1 MCFSTGPQ
9 SVPPSATGQP
19 GATQPR
25 SWRIRC
31 QRAKSSL
38 PSGSPACTLR
48 RMSAGRRVAMNSR
61 TSSRNARSC
70 GLNARSI
77 GSPSAKINRTEM
89 EVTNVLFDMT
99 GRVALI
105 TGSPRGIGRAIAE
118 RMAEAGAKVVISSRK
133 ADACAEVAAAI
144 NAHGGTAIAH
154 AANISDRAALQGL
167 VDRTLHEWGRIDVL
181 VCNAAVN
188 PYYGPLLEIPDEAFD
203 KIMASNVRSNLW
215 LCKMVIPQMAE
226 RREGSV
232 VVISSIAGLK
242 GNPVLGAYGISKAAD
257 FQLVRNLAVE
267 WGPSNVRVNAIAP
280 AIIRT
285 DFARKLWEDP
295 AIYAHA
301 VSGYPLRRIGEPDE
315 VAGAA
320 IFLASRAGAFCTG
333 QVITVDGG
341 MTIGGEG

>member
-1 MCFSTGPQ
+1 
-9 SVPPSATGQP
+9 
-19 GATQPR
+19 
-25 SWRIRC
+25 
-31 QRAKSSL
+31 
-38 PSGSPACTLR
+38 
-48 RMSAGRRVAMNSR
+48 
-61 TSSRNARSC
+61 
-70 GLNARSI
+70 
-77 GSPSAKINRTEM
+77 M

-105 TGSPRGIGRAIAE
+105 TGSTRGIGRAIAE

-133 ADACAEVAAAI
+133 ADACVEVAAGITAR
-144 NAHGGTAIAH
+144 GGTAIAH
-154 AANISDRAALQGL
+154 AASISDKVALQGL

-242 GNPVLGAYGISKAAD
+242 GNTVLGAYGISKAAD

-295 AIYAHA
+295 VIYAKA

-320 IFLASRAGAFCTG
+320 IFLASRAGAFVTG
-333 QVITVDGG
+333 QVVVVDGG
-341 MTIGGEG
+341 VTIGDSG